1 MKRLFV
7 TYFLAA
13 LLVAACTTQ
22 RSFAQS
28 PTAPEADR
36 VLGVWLTEEGTSK
49 VEIYKC
55 GEQYCGKIV
64 WLQEPER
71 DGKPRVDDKNPEER
85 LRTQPLMGLVILRGF
100 AYDDGDWTGGKIY
113 DPKSGNDYTAKMKL
127 EDENTLKLRGYVL
140 VPLFGRT
147 TTWKRQ

>member
-1 MKRLFV
+1 MSRFV
-7 TYFLAA
+7 KPWFMIT
-13 LLVAACTTQ
+13 LVVVACITS
-22 RSFAQS
+22 RSFAQTPATS
-28 PTAPEADR
+28 EADR

-55 GEQYCGKIV
+55 GEEYCGKIV

-71 DGKPRVDDKNPEER
+71 DGKPRVDEKNPEER
-85 LRTQPLMGLVILRGF
+85 LRNQPLMGLVILRGF
-100 AYDDGDWTGGKIY
+100 KYDDGDWTGGKIY

-140 VPLFGRT
+140 MPLFGRT